1 MFDMFLLQF
10 TQRMT
15 AFAAQLVN
23 PTEAQSKYLELDFY
37 EKSFVDLLMLQ
48 VQNNVSTVRTF
59 LDSSSKS
66 KKMILSVLYSSIS
79 LKSGSKNLIKPRP
92 IYIYLVESH

>member
-1 MFDMFLLQF
+1 MFDNFLLQL
-10 TQRMT
+10 TQNMKN
-15 AFAAQLVN
+15 FAARLVN

-48 VQNNVSTVRTF
+48 VQNNVSTVRAF

-66 KKMILSVLYSSIS
+66 KKKNIFKLFVTFS
-79 LKSGSKNLIKPRP
+79 LG
-92 IYIYLVESH
+92 